1 MNKILSIIIPTYN
14 MEALLPRCL
23 DSLIIAENFE
33 KLEIWVV
40 NDGSKDRSSEIG
52 HEYEAKYPDV
62 FKVIDKPNGNY
73 GSCIN
78 AALPKCTGKYV
89 KVLDADDW
97 FDTYNLNQFIKD
109 LSKYDVDLVITD
121 TRNVDIKRNI
131 NTNYRKKI
139 NCYNQVVDFK
149 EAVKCPDFL
158 GIQMHFIT
166 YRTTIFNEIDYHQT
180 EGISYTD
187 QEWIFSP
194 MIRVRQ
200 MVALPYVIYNYL
212 IGREGQ
218 TMDSNI
224 FMKSISHQIK
234 SQESRFNS
242 FEKYKNTSIEH
253 KTYLLKQ
260 ILSAISLTYSRYLN
274 PSWDLNIE
282 ELVKY
287 DCMLKRLS
295 PELYRLSDDF
305 PLITGWN
312 YRFIHK
318 WRSNINFRISIKVK
332 IGMFLHRL
340 NNKLFRNNENLNCW

>member
-1 MNKILSIIIPTYN
+1 

-33 KLEIWVV
+33 KLEVWIV

-52 HEYEAKYPDV
+52 HEYETKYPDV

-89 KVLDADDW
+89 KVLDSDDW

-121 TRNVDIKRNI
+121 TRNVDVDRNI
-131 NTNYRKKI
+131 KSNRRININFHNKI
-139 NCYNQVVDFK
+139 VDFK
-149 EAVKCPDFL
+149 EVVQCSDFL
-158 GIQMHFIT
+158 RIQMHFIT
-166 YRTTIFNEIDYHQT
+166 YRTSIFNEIDYHQT

-187 QEWIFSP
+187 QEWIFAP
-194 MIRVRQ
+194 MTRVKQ
-200 MVALPYVIYNYL
+200 IVALPYVVYNYL

-218 TMDSNI
+218 TVDKKI
-224 FMKSISHQIK
+224 FMKSLPHQIK

-242 FEKYKNTSIEH
+242 YEKYKNISNEH
-253 KTYLLKQ
+253 KTYLLTK
-260 ILSAISLTYSRYLN
+260 ISSAISLTYFRYLN
-274 PSWDLNIE
+274 PSWNLKIDD
-282 ELVKY
+282 LVKY
-287 DCMLKRLS
+287 DDMLNRLS
-295 PELYRLSDDF
+295 PELYQLSDNF
-305 PLITGWN
+305 PLIVGWN

-318 WRSNINFRISIKVK
+318 WRSNINFRISRMAK
-332 IGMFLHRL
+332 IGFFLCKL
-340 NNKLFRNNENLNCW
+340 KNKLFRRK

>member
-1 MNKILSIIIPTYN
+1 
-14 MEALLPRCL
+14 MEDLLPRCL
-23 DSLIIAENFE
+23 DSLIIAENFD
-33 KLEIWVV
+33 KLEVWIV

-121 TRNVDIKRNI
+121 ITNVDVNKNVNTNLRINI
-131 NTNYRKKI
+131 NT
-139 NCYNQVVDFK
+139 YNQIVDFK

-158 GIQMHFIT
+158 GIQMHYIT

-194 MIRVRQ
+194 MTRVRQ

-218 TMDSNI
+218 TMDSKI

-234 SQESRFNS
+234 SQESRFSS
-242 FEKYKNTSIEH
+242 FEKYKNTSNEH
-253 KTYLLKQ
+253 KIYLLTK
-260 ILSAISLTYSRYLN
+260 ISNSISFTYSHYLN
-274 PSWDLNIE
+274 PSWNLNIDD
-282 ELVKY
+282 LVKY
-287 DCMLKRLS
+287 DSMLKTLS
-295 PELYRLSDDF
+295 PELYQLSDDF
-305 PLITGWN
+305 HLIAGWN

-318 WRSNINFRISIKVK
+318 WRSNINFRISRMLK
-332 IGMFLHRL
+332 IGMFLCKL
-340 NNKLFRNNENLNCW
+340 NNKLFRNK

>member
-1 MNKILSIIIPTYN
+1 
-14 MEALLPRCL
+14 MEVLLPRCL
-23 DSLIIAENFE
+23 DSLIVAENFE
-33 KLEIWVV
+33 KLEVWIV
-40 NDGSKDRSSEIG
+40 NDGSKDHSSEIG
-52 HEYEAKYPDV
+52 HKYETKYPGV
-62 FKVIDKPNGNY
+62 FNVIDKPNGNY

-97 FDTYNLNQFIKD
+97 FDSSNLNQFIKD
-109 LSKYDVDLVITD
+109 LFIYDVDLVITG
-121 TRNVDIKRNI
+121 TQNVDIA
-131 NTNYRKKI
+131 KKI
-139 NCYNQVVDFK
+139 NTVHHININAHNQVVDFK
-149 EAVKCPDFL
+149 EAVKCSDFL

-194 MIRVRQ
+194 MTRVRQ

-218 TMDSNI
+218 TMDSKI

-242 FEKYKNTSIEH
+242 FEKYKNTSTEH
-253 KTYLLKQ
+253 KIYLLKQ
-260 ILSAISLTYSRYLN
+260 ILSAISLTYLRYLN
-274 PSWDLNIE
+274 PSWNLNIDD
-282 ELVKY
+282 LVKY
-287 DCMLKRLS
+287 DKMLKRLS
-295 PELYRLSDDF
+295 PELYQLSDDF
-305 PLITGWN
+305 PIIAGWN

-318 WRSNINFRISIKVK
+318 WRHHVNFRISGKVK
-332 IGMFLHRL
+332 VGIFLCRL
-340 NNKLFRNNENLNCW
+340 KNKLFRNNR